1 MPTARRAIGWNW
13 SRPTT
18 RICCSNRISISSS
31 GAATIRCSA
40 AREAAPVADSESAA
54 DLDGTEEGTKGGAT
68 YTTPKPDIWST
79 ADGAADGDV
88 IAGDLYLKN
97 RNMTGW
103 EVRRIAEHPGTV
115 RLNKSA
121 SGSHKYS
128 GYLKTPKLAA
138 LTAPTNIT
146 LEFDICRFA
155 GRRRY
160 LHHRR
165 GRRNVYRR
173 CGQYRRRCRRD
184 DRRRFGNGF
193 RSDER
198 LVLEAGQYRNKQA
211 VVACRVVDRRCDG
224 RDADQVRRFERQ
236 GLRVGSLSVG

>member
-1 MPTARRAIGWNW
+1 M
-13 SRPTT
+13 
-18 RICCSNRISISSS
+18 
-31 GAATIRCSA
+31 
-40 AREAAPVADSESAA
+40 
-54 DLDGTEEGTKGGAT
+54 
-68 YTTPKPDIWST
+68 
-79 ADGAADGDV
+79 

-155 GRRRY
+155 GDGDIY
-160 LHHRR
+160 ITVE
-165 GRRNVYRR
+165 GAGTYTAAAVNIDGAAAATTVAA
-173 CGQYRRRCRRD
+173 
-184 DRRRFGNGF
+184 
-193 RSDER
+193 S
-198 LVLEAGQYRNKQA
+198 GQYRNKQA